1 MKQPGVLV
9 LLISF
14 VLVIT
19 FVVASQEAK
28 NDGFVTTT
36 LSGANEV
43 NRLGDADGSG
53 VFRFSVE
60 SQGRQLCYELS
71 TSRITAATT
80 ATINAGDSSS
90 NGNVVMALEAPA
102 SGRSQGCVSGDVQTI
117 ADIVANPSRYYV
129 NVTNAEFPNGAI
141 RGQLK

>member
-14 VLVIT
+14 VLVIS

-43 NRLGDADGSG
+43 NRLGDADGAG
-53 VFRFSVE
+53 VFRFTVK

-71 TSRITAATT
+71 TSSISEATT

-90 NGNVVMALEAPA
+90 NGNVVIGLEAPT
-102 SGRSQGCVSGDVQTI
+102 SGRSQGCVSGDTQTI
-117 ADIVANPSRYYV
+117 RDITANPSRYYV
-129 NVTNAEFPNGAI
+129 NVRNAEFPNGAI

>member
-9 LLISF
+9 LLVSF
-14 VLVIT
+14 VLVIS

-36 LSGANEV
+36 LSGGNEV
-43 NRLGDADGSG
+43 NRLGDADGGG
-53 VFRFSVE
+53 VLRFTVK
-60 SQGRQLCYELS
+60 SQGRQFCYDLS
-71 TSRITAATT
+71 TSSITEATT
-80 ATINAGDSSS
+80 ATINAGDRSS
-90 NGNVVMALEAPA
+90 NGNVVIALEAPV
-102 SGRSQGCVSGDVQTI
+102 SGRSQGCVSGDIQTL
-117 ADIVANPSRYYV
+117 ADIAANPSHYYV

>member
-14 VLVIT
+14 VLVIS

-43 NRLGDADGSG
+43 NRLGDADGAG
-53 VFRFSVE
+53 VFRFTVK

-71 TSRITAATT
+71 TTGVAT
-80 ATINAGDSSS
+80 ATSATVNEGDSFSD
-90 NGNVVMALEAPA
+90 GNVVVALTPPA
-102 SGRSQGCVSGDVQTI
+102 NGRSQGCISVKADFLTDI
-117 ADIVANPSRYYV
+117 AANPSRYYV
-129 NVTNAEFPNGAI
+129 NVSNTEFPNGAI

>member
-14 VLVIT
+14 VLVIS

-43 NRLGDADGSG
+43 NSLGDADGGG
-53 VFRFSVE
+53 VFRFTVK

-71 TSRITAATT
+71 TSSITEATT

-90 NGNVVMALEAPA
+90 NGNVVIGLEAPT
-102 SGRSQGCVSGDVQTI
+102 SGRSQGCVSGDAQTI
-117 ADIVANPSRYYV
+117 ADIAANPSRYYV

>member
-14 VLVIT
+14 VLGIS
-19 FVVASQEAK
+19 FVVATQEAK

-43 NRLGDADGSG
+43 DLGDADGGG
-53 VFRFSVE
+53 VFRFTVK
-60 SQGRQLCYELS
+60 SQARQLCYELS
-71 TSRITAATT
+71 TSSITEATT

-90 NGNVVMALEAPA
+90 NGNVVIALEAPT
-102 SGRSQGCVSGDVQTI
+102 SGRSQGCVSGDAKAITDI
-117 ADIVANPSRYYV
+117 AANPSRYYV

>member
-9 LLISF
+9 LLIGF
-14 VLVIT
+14 VLVIS

-28 NDGFVTTT
+28 NSGVVTTN

-43 NRLGDADGSG
+43 NHLGDADGGG
-53 VFRFSVE
+53 VFRFSVK

-71 TSRITAATT
+71 TSSITEATA

-90 NGNVVMALEAPA
+90 TGNVVIALEAPTR
-102 SGRSQGCVSGDVQTI
+102 GQSQGCVSADAQTI
-117 ADIVANPSRYYV
+117 ADIAADPSRYYV

-141 RGQLK
+141 RGQLR